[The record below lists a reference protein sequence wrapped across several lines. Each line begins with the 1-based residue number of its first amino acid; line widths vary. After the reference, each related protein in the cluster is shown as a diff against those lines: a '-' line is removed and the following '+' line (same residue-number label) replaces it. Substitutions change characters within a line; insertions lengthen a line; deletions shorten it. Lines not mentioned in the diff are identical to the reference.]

1 MTVPGLAGGA
11 AYRLMMAATMGQT
24 ECVQELLEAG
34 ASTELSDQD
43 GETAL
48 QIAEGIPAHR
58 RGHATIAK
66 LLRQHAA
73 KPSTPAVAP
82 TPNLSGRRVRI
93 FGLEPKR

>member
-34 ASTELSDQD
+34 ASTELSDQN
-43 GETAL
+43 GATAL
-48 QIAEGIPAHR
+48 QIAEGM
-58 RGHATIAK
+58 GHATMAK

>member
-48 QIAEGIPAHR
+48 RAER
-58 RGHATIAK
+58 LGHATIAK